1 MNSTSPTKTTSTPIS
16 GTKSC
21 IACPVP
27 TLRVSIP
34 PSRASEARPC
44 SRHNGYVSRTKANA
58 KTKPGALRAM
68 RTLRAVRR
76 FSDREIP
83 ADALDAILEVGRW
96 TGSAKNTQPWS
107 VVLVTERETLA
118 ALSQLGQFAGHIA
131 GAKCALVLVMD
142 SANNAFDCGRLAERL
157 MVAAWAHG
165 VGSCIGS
172 LFPDENASTAKRLL
186 GVPEEKWVR
195 HILSLGYPADETA
208 HRISSTP
215 GTRSVLPSVGRKPM
229 RDFVSRERYGA

>member
-1 MNSTSPTKTTSTPIS
+1 MTRSKVPHTS
-16 GTKSC
+16 G
-21 IACPVP
+21 
-27 TLRVSIP
+27 TLRV
-34 PSRASEARPC
+34 
-44 SRHNGYVSRTKANA
+44 
-58 KTKPGALRAM
+58 M
-68 RTLRAVRR
+68 RSLRAVRR

-83 ADALDAILEVGRW
+83 QDVLDAVLEVGRW

-118 ALSQLGQFAGHIA
+118 ALSRLGQFAGHIA
-131 GAKCALVLVMD
+131 GARCALVLVMD
-142 SANNAFDCGRLAERL
+142 GANNAFDCGRLAERL
-157 MVAAWAHG
+157 MVAAWARG

-172 LFPDENASTAKRLL
+172 LFPDENASSAKHLL
-186 GVPEEKWVR
+186 GIPEERWVR

-229 RDFVSRERYGA
+229 ADFVSRERYGT